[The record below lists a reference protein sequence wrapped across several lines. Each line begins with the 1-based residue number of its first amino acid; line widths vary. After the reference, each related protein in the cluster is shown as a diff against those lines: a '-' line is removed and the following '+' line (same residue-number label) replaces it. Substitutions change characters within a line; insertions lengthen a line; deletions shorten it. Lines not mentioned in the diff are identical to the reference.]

1 METKASYVLVGAFVL
16 GLIAAGVIFALWVSG
31 STQRADDIMMTVQF
45 EQDVTGLNKEAFVRY
60 QGIPIGRVRDIR
72 LDPKNP
78 EFVLVKIVV
87 RPDAQIYP
95 DFVAAMEQRGL
106 TGSPFIQLKRP
117 PDPNDRQKDVKP
129 VPAGKMSAAMRNRR
143 IPGTSTQL
151 QKVFDEL
158 PKAIASIRNLAER
171 ATSVVAKVEDT
182 MVGPSGINVGS
193 IVNSLEK
200 AVAAFTSFTD
210 DAKIFANEARKVA
223 EEIRPAARE
232 LTDTIRSVQ
241 EMADKAGSVFD
252 EKNRKAL
259 TQILKNVEVASA
271 DVSRF
276 VREAE
281 KRASDLEPSLKE
293 LPRTLRNFGD
303 FSNSATRLS
312 DQASTFF
319 DETNRTSVAQILAL
333 AETAAKDISSFV
345 RETSNVAN
353 EVRPAIKNLGQGLSQ
368 IADTVRQVEDGAKA
382 FGKMSDQVAAMVE
395 ENRRSL
401 GLFMNTGLYEVS
413 QFVTDGQRLIKAFNR
428 LIRRIENDPSGF
440 FFGGRGGLT
449 PGPK

>member
-1 METKASYVLVGAFVL
+1 METRASYVLVGAFVL
-16 GLIAAGVIFALWVSG
+16 GLIAAGVIFALWISG

-45 EQDVTGLNKEAFVRY
+45 EQDVTGLNKEALVRY
-60 QGIPIGRVRDIR
+60 QGIPVGRVRDIR

-78 EFVLVKIVV
+78 EFVLVNIVV

-117 PDPNDRQKDVKP
+117 DPNDRQKDVKP
-129 VPAGKMSAAMRNRR
+129 VLAGTMSTAMRDRR

-171 ATSVVAKVEDT
+171 ATSVVAKVEDM
-182 MVGPSGINVGS
+182 MVSPSGTNVGS

-200 AVAAFTSFTD
+200 AVVAFTSFTD

-232 LTDTIRSVQ
+232 LTDTIRSVR

-252 EKNRKAL
+252 EKNRNAL
-259 TQILKNVEVASA
+259 THILRNVEVASA

-281 KRASDLEPSLKE
+281 KRANDLEPSLKE

-303 FSNSATRLS
+303 LSNSATRLS
-312 DQASTFF
+312 DRASTFF
-319 DETNRTSVAQILAL
+319 DEANRTRIAQILAL
-333 AETAAKDISSFV
+333 AETAAKDISSFA

-353 EVRPAIKNLGQGLSQ
+353 EVRPGIKNLGLALSR

-382 FGKMSDQVAAMVE
+382 FSKMSDQVAAMVE
-395 ENRRSL
+395 ENRQSL

-413 QFVTDGQRLIKAFNR
+413 QFVTDGQRLIRAFNR

-440 FFGGRGGLT
+440 FFGGRGGLN